1 MSVKVLMLIGVL
13 VYSLYA
19 QTATQKMIVGAY
31 LERENAVNELY
42 KLEELFEKNSALKQ
56 LKQTNHLRAEMEEL
70 SPYVMV
76 VVKPIASSVL
86 KNRLHVLLQ
95 STFPKIFSVIESKR
109 TKKIALPSVKKEIPK
124 KTQKA
129 TMKKHDS
136 FWTQI
141 DSEWIGLILLA
152 LAGLLLVARSAKQM
166 GKIKSLQEEMS
177 KYQNKVENEM
187 QGMEQEHA

>member
-1 MSVKVLMLIGVL
+1 MLIGIL
-13 VYSLYA
+13 LHSLYA
-19 QTATQKMIVGAY
+19 QTVTQKMIVGAY
-31 LERENAVNELY
+31 LERENAANELY

-109 TKKIALPSVKKEIPK
+109 TKKIALPSVKKEIPQ
-124 KTQKA
+124 KT
-129 TMKKHDS
+129 TMKKHNS